1 MILLYLNS
9 IVIFGEGY
17 LLKNVRNSKQ
27 KEMECKRGKE
37 KVPGK
42 EKNVKTVRKI
52 RIVYTDP
59 DATDYSSEEEEE
71 VDKLLSN
78 GYELSGCCSKRVV
91 KEILVPCMQ
100 SKLQEENSSEDV
112 SSEKMKASAI
122 HFSSRRM
129 RKPSSMYK
137 GVQRRKWGKYVAEI
151 RDPIQGLRVW
161 LGTFDTEQEA
171 AMAYETKKNEFESS
185 RKRDDAVAF
194 DSSKEVLF
202 HASPSSVLDVCC
214 TTKASLDVSDLND
227 SVKEKFNVE
236 KVGEDV
242 EPVNSEDNSTQ
253 LLLEE
258 PVMESLFGCDGFYLD
273 EAEKRG
279 ILLDNEFYNFLDNDI
294 KGGFMWN
301 VEHGEATVLPPV
313 DSAFDELAWID
324 ETLDWES
331 S

>member
-1 MILLYLNS
+1 
-9 IVIFGEGY
+9 
-17 LLKNVRNSKQ
+17 
-27 KEMECKRGKE
+27 MECKRGKE
-37 KVPGK
+37 KVLAK
-42 EKNVKTVRKI
+42 EKNVKTARKI

-71 VDKLLSN
+71 EGEDDDKLLRN
-78 GYELSGCCSKRVV
+78 GYELSGCSKRVV
-91 KEILVPCMQ
+91 KEILLPCMQ
-100 SKLQEENSSEDV
+100 NKLQEENSSQDV
-112 SSEKMKASAI
+112 NSEKMKGSPI
-122 HFSSRRM
+122 EFSSRRM

-151 RDPIQGLRVW
+151 RDPIQGVRVW

-171 AMAYETKKNEFESS
+171 AMAYERKKNEFERS
-185 RKRDDAVAF
+185 RKRDAVAF

-202 HASPSSVLDVCC
+202 HASPSSVLDVC

-236 KVGEDV
+236 KVGEGGGNDV
-242 EPVNSEDNSTQ
+242 EAVNSEDNSTQ

-258 PVMESLFGCDGFYLD
+258 PVMPSLFGYDGFCLD

-279 ILLDNEFYNFLDNDI
+279 ILLDEECYNFLDNDI

-301 VEHGEATVLPPV
+301 VEHGDTTVLPPV

>member
-1 MILLYLNS
+1 
-9 IVIFGEGY
+9 
-17 LLKNVRNSKQ
+17 
-27 KEMECKRGKE
+27 MECKRGKE
-37 KVPGK
+37 KVPAK
-42 EKNVKTVRKI
+42 AKNVKTSRKI

-59 DATDYSSEEEEE
+59 DATDYSSQEEEEE
-71 VDKLLSN
+71 EEDDDKLLRN
-78 GYELSGCCSKRVV
+78 GYEVSGCSKRVV
-91 KEILVPCMQ
+91 KEILLPCMQ
-100 SKLQEENSSEDV
+100 SKLQEENSSQDV
-112 SSEKMKASAI
+112 NSEKMKASPI
-122 HFSSRRM
+122 DFSSGRM
-129 RKPSSMYK
+129 RKPSSVYK

-151 RDPIQGLRVW
+151 RDPIQGVRVW

-171 AMAYETKKNEFESS
+171 AMAYERKKNEFERS
-185 RKRDDAVAF
+185 RKRDAVAF

-202 HASPSSVLDVCC
+202 HASPSSVLDVC

-227 SVKEKFNVE
+227 SVKENFNVE
-236 KVGEDV
+236 KVGEGGGTDVEV

-258 PVMESLFGCDGFYLD
+258 PVMASLFGYDGFYLD

-279 ILLDNEFYNFLDNDI
+279 ILLDNEFHNFLDNDF

-313 DSAFDELAWID
+313 DSSFDELAWID